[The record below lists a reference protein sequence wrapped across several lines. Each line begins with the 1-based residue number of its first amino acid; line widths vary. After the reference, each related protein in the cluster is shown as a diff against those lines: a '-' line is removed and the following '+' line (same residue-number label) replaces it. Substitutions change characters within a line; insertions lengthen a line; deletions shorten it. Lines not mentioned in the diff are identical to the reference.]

1 MTINY
6 IVHDQEFYGVMKLK
20 SGDTILG
27 SMIATEEDSCPGKT
41 TFYVQDPAQ
50 PQNHQVEKDGQIGMA
65 VGLMKWMMFSEEEF
79 YMVTEE
85 NIVTVAPMAMDAVL
99 MYKMWV
105 RKEKGQ
111 KGDVQI
117 AINKNMGLVGKV
129 SDFRS
134 KLEDFWNRTNSIDNK

>member
-6 IVHDQEFYGVMKLK
+6 IVHDQEFFGVMKLK
-20 SGDTILG
+20 SGETLLG

-50 PQNHQVEKDGQIGMA
+50 PQNHEVNKDGQLGIA
-65 VGLMKWMMFSEEEF
+65 VGLIKWMMFADEEF
-79 YMVTEE
+79 YMVTED

-105 RKEKGQ
+105 RKEKGTN
-111 KGDVQI
+111 KNEVEI
-117 AINKNMGLVGKV
+117 KMNKNMGLVGKV
-129 SDFRS
+129 TDARA
-134 KLEDFWNRTNSIDNK
+134 KLEDFWKRTNS

>member
-50 PQNHQVEKDGQIGMA
+50 PQNHEVNKDGQLGIA
-65 VGLMKWMMFSEEEF
+65 VGLIKWMMFADEEF
-79 YMVTEE
+79 YMVTED

-105 RKEKGQ
+105 RKEKGTN
-111 KGDVQI
+111 KNEVEI
-117 AINKNMGLVGKV
+117 KMNKNMGLVGKV
-129 SDFRS
+129 TDARA
-134 KLEDFWNRTNSIDNK
+134 KLEDFWKRTNS

>member
-6 IVHDQEFYGVMKLK
+6 IVHDKEFYGVMKLK

-27 SMIATEEDSCPGKT
+27 SMIATVEDSCPGKT

-105 RKEKGQ
+105 R
-111 KGDVQI
+111 
-117 AINKNMGLVGKV
+117 
-129 SDFRS
+129 
-134 KLEDFWNRTNSIDNK
+134 

>member
-6 IVHDQEFYGVMKLK
+6 IVHDQEFFGVMKLK
-20 SGDTILG
+20 SGETLLG

-50 PQNHQVEKDGQIGMA
+50 PQNHEVNKDGQLGIA
-65 VGLMKWMMFSEEEF
+65 VGLIKWMMFADEEF
-79 YMVTEE
+79 YMVTED

-105 RKEKGQ
+105 RKEKGTN
-111 KGDVQI
+111 KNEVEI
-117 AINKNMGLVGKV
+117 KMNKNMGLVGKLT
-129 SDFRS
+129 DARA
-134 KLEDFWNRTNSIDNK
+134 KLEDFWKRTNS

>member
-27 SMIATEEDSCPGKT
+27 SMIATVEDSCPGKT

-65 VGLMKWMMFSEEEF
+65 VGLMKWMMFSEEEC

-105 RKEKGQ
+105 RKEKGIN
-111 KGDVQI
+111 KNEVEI
-117 AINKNMGLVGKV
+117 PMNKNMGLVGKV
-129 SDFRS
+129 SNFRGQ
-134 KLEDFWNRTNSIDNK
+134 LEDFWKRTNS